1 MTLPVFKQHIQTPR
15 SQCDCQWDTQI
26 NIPRAYRIS
35 NTNIGSNTIQIQ
47 KGNFHNAQCYL
58 RGYTCLARCGDPLVS
73 PIHVDDVTSLITYRR
88 PISASKHDCAQHA
101 HPVLFSTFLYLGYII
116 KNIISGAGSTSP
128 GSD

>member
-1 MTLPVFKQHIQTPR
+1 MTVRINIKYKYQMNK
-15 SQCDCQWDTQI
+15 CQI
-26 NIPRAYRIS
+26 NIPRAYRIC

-128 GSD
+128 GCD